1 MVKPA
6 EGLRERRRRE
16 TRRSIHSA
24 ALRLALAHGFDKVT
38 VEMISEEAGVSPRT
52 FFNYFGSKEAAVAR
66 GPAGPDPR
74 ALEAFAAAGPA
85 EPREV
90 LAELAALITAD
101 LSKNPPLRAE
111 LHAVMEISRTT
122 PGVAAA
128 FLAQLDDFQRTLA
141 GAVARR
147 LGDGGG
153 GGEGGTDGGPGEPDE
168 TAALI
173 AALAMA
179 AVRTGL
185 ERWKSAAP
193 RSDDSPVPYVEHSA
207 ALLRALLT
215 P

>member
-52 FFNYFGSKEAAVAR
+52 FFNYFGSKEAAVTR
-66 GPAGPDPR
+66 GPVGPDPR

-85 EPREV
+85 EPRQV

-101 LSKNPPLRAE
+101 LAENPPLRAE

-147 LGDGGG
+147 LGGGVS
-153 GGEGGTDGGPGEPDE
+153 GTDGGPGEPDE
-168 TAALI
+168 PAALI

-193 RSDDSPVPYVEHSA
+193 RSDDSPVPYVERSA
-207 ALLRALLT
+207 ALLRTLLT